1 MDNNENMNLSDSE
14 NNKPRFSLKT
24 ILVILLIMIMI
35 LTVAG
40 FVWWYFKA
48 KATKVNVEKTAT
60 EEIAEN
66 GCGKIVTEDG
76 KTEGMAPWQPIV
88 KARITGII
96 SKDKE
101 ICHWVVNGEDLGNY
115 KPYGDYCTLYDL
127 DFIQLGYY
135 KVSLDVEGL
144 ENCPKDILLKV
155 TSLDKKETDEQ
166 AKIIEKIE
174 AGATVE
180 EIELLESHKIRKY

>member
-1 MDNNENMNLSDSE
+1 MDDSDNMNLSESE
-14 NNKPRFSLKT
+14 TDKSRFSLKK
-24 ILVILLIMIMI
+24 ILVII
-35 LTVAG
+35 LFLVIFSAAVG

-48 KATKVNVEKTAT
+48 KKTKVAADKPIT
-60 EEIAEN
+60 EEIVEN
-66 GCGKIVTEDG
+66 GCGKLVTEDG

-96 SKDKE
+96 PKNKE

-115 KPYGDYCTLYDL
+115 KPYGDYCILYDL

-135 KVSLDVEGL
+135 KVSLDVAGL

-155 TSLDKKETDEQ
+155 TSLNKKETDEQ